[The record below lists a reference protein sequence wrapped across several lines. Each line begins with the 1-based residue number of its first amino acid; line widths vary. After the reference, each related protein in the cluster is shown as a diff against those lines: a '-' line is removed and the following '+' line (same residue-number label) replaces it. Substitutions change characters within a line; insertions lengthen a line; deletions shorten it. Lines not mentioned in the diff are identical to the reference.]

1 MIKWSCTMRQ
11 RHTSYPHGLLMHHT
25 WGYDSVSW
33 SLTAT
38 ASYSFAI
45 IYLFFSY
52 HCDKVWYHRIIE
64 VGRDLWGWFQCWA
77 ASRRED
83 GWKRQPDTHILVGV
97 ALFKGRT
104 KTIGNSFWIKPSFW
118 VWMQV
123 RDFHWNGS
131 GKKCSLCPAKHTVLP
146 RKKLFVSRRRV
157 KGSQMVA
164 LQNCLCMDGTGL
176 RVYIQGCWK
185 SPLNSP
191 FFASDLWIGLF
202 YKVYF
207 LEECLWLYLSTMTYG
222 HYSMG
227 TF

>member
-1 MIKWSCTMRQ
+1 MISQNYRGWKG
-11 RHTSYPHGLLMHHT
+11 PL
-25 WGYDSVSW
+25 
-33 SLTAT
+33 
-38 ASYSFAI
+38 
-45 IYLFFSY
+45 
-52 HCDKVWYHRIIE
+52 
-64 VGRDLWGWFQCWA
+64 GWFQCWA

-123 RDFHWNGS
+123 RGFHWNGS

-185 SPLNSP
+185 SPLTFP

-202 YKVYF
+202 YKIYF
-207 LEECLWLYLSTMTYG
+207 LEECLWLYLSTMTYHLRCETQWKLKKPLFYG
-222 HYSMG
+222 NLLIQKRKFG
-227 TF
+227 LRFQKQQ